1 MAVSEDALLGAID
14 RIYESV
20 ERPALWPETIYVIG
34 EIIGGRRGFWG
45 VHPSTRVDLEPALNK
60 HMIRAGSH
68 ACFLSREDLRILDK
82 YVDQFGELIIH
93 FLKIVFLSVLWSRDE
108 PAAREAIGLRMVEHY
123 LPAFENLITGS
134 VSLPSRPA
142 LRKLIMALW
151 EDGSVFSEENLRC
164 MRLILPHLER
174 ALRLQ
179 MHVAAAELRTEM
191 ASDALDRLTLGV
203 IFVDRSGLP
212 LWLNRRAKEIVN
224 HSNSLR
230 ISRDGLTGQSQTDT
244 RSLRDL
250 VKAAVSDG
258 SQGLAAISR
267 GPDLRPLLL
276 TAVPL
281 KPIASSRGSGQFA
294 CGVVFIGDPD
304 RVENPTIE
312 ALRQAFRL
320 TYREAQM
327 AIAIAQGHGLQAAA
341 DTVGVALTTARSQLQ
356 QAFAKTG
363 TSHQAELAALVHR
376 MLTHL
381 RHD

>member
-1 MAVSEDALLGAID
+1 MAVSDDALLGAID

-45 VHPSTRVDLEPALNK
+45 LHPSTLVDFEPALNK

-68 ACFLSREDLRILDK
+68 AFFLSREDLRTLDK
-82 YVDQFGELIIH
+82 YVDQFGELIVR
-93 FLKIVFLSVLWSRDE
+93 FLKIVFMSVLWSGNE
-108 PAAREAIGLRMVEHY
+108 PAAREAIGLRMVERY
-123 LPAFENLITGS
+123 LPVFESLATGS
-134 VSLPSRPA
+134 VSPPSMPA

-151 EDGSVFSEENLRC
+151 EDGSVFTEENLRC
-164 MRLILPHLER
+164 MRVVLPHLER

-191 ASDALDRLTLGV
+191 ASAALDRLTVGV

-224 HSNSLR
+224 RSNSLR
-230 ISRDGLTGQSQTDT
+230 ISPGGITGQSQADT

-250 VKAAVSDG
+250 VKGAVSDG

-276 TAVPL
+276 IAVPL
-281 KPIASSRGSGQFA
+281 KPIESSQGSDQFA

-304 RVENPTIE
+304 QVENPTIE

-376 MLTHL
+376 MLAHL